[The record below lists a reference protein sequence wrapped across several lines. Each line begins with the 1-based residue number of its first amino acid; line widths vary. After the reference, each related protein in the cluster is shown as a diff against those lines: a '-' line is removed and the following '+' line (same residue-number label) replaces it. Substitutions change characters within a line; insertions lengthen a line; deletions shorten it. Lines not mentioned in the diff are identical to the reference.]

1 MALLVDSGAWQSRT
15 LAQSP
20 PDVPGLAQV
29 SEAAGTWSFP
39 SPGSL
44 EAHLSAQGRL
54 IHGYSTLAPS
64 SSSYI
69 SGELVIIRISFDQT
83 YFCAN
88 HEWVCALIHP
98 PPPNTQ

>member
-1 MALLVDSGAWQSRT
+1 MLNTQKGQISTAGGGGWPVQGIVALLVDSGAWQSRT

-54 IHGYSTLAPS
+54 IHGYIPLSPPLLPPTF
-64 SSSYI
+64 
-69 SGELVIIRISFDQT
+69 R
-83 YFCAN
+83 AN
-88 HEWVCALIHP
+88 
-98 PPPNTQ
+98 